1 MKSYTEVME
10 VCVSGQAMPLCLV
23 PYIKIEKNCQH
34 RESETRNQQD
44 FLVASNRSRFWLLR
58 NEKGEFVEKIWGKR
72 LCSQN

>member
-34 RESETRNQQD
+34 RESETRNQ
-44 FLVASNRSRFWLLR
+44 
-58 NEKGEFVEKIWGKR
+58 
-72 LCSQN
+72 